1 MGPSRALVLAAAV
14 CALALFLT
22 ACLFSFSKPRHSV
35 APQQFPRPPSLSGQ
49 AVLYTVTPFT
59 EGLFGQTVAWTLE
72 AVRELELEGWSPQQ
86 LRYDI
91 ETKHYGPLCPSI
103 LRPAFDLDPSPDEL
117 RVPMGDNGGGPTVLL
132 TCRESSFQIA
142 HDLLFRFFSLPV
154 LTEGSYAKCGPK
166 ALGLHFRGSDKTHDG
181 LQTNPITQEEFL
193 LLAEEYAAR
202 TRPEEIFVCSDEE
215 SFRARCAVRFSP
227 LPVTMN
233 QVQLP
238 ATDDKTPYWQNG
250 ATTGAARAASAVADV
265 LSLST
270 CCWVLKGMSALSA
283 YAKVFNPALEVRQV
297 AASKCDWFPA
307 GAMLPYSPD
316 TERGREILQRTM
328 VGHRYAEPR

>member
-1 MGPSRALVLAAAV
+1 MVSARAFVLAGAV
-14 CALALFLT
+14 CLLALLLAAF
-22 ACLFSFSKPRHSV
+22 FSFSKCKHSI
-35 APQQFPRPPSLSGQ
+35 APQQFPRPPSPSGR

-59 EGLFGQTVAWTLE
+59 EGLFGQTVTWTLE
-72 AVRELELEGWSPQQ
+72 AVRQLELEGWSPQQ

-103 LRPAFDLDPSPDEL
+103 LKPVFDLDPSPDAI
-117 RVPMGDNGGGPTVLL
+117 RVPVGDNGGGPTVMF

-154 LTEGSYAKCGPK
+154 LTEGSYTKCGPK
-166 ALGLHFRGSDKTHDG
+166 ALGLHFRGSDKTYDG
-181 LQTNPITQEEFL
+181 SQTNPITQEEFL

-202 TRPEEIFVCSDEE
+202 NRPEEIFVCSDEE
-215 SFRARCAVRFSP
+215 SFRALCAARFFP

-238 ATDDKTPYWQNG
+238 TRDDKTPYWQNG
-250 ATTGAARAASAVADV
+250 TWTGAARAASAVADV

-270 CCWVLKGMSALSA
+270 CSWVLKGMSALSA
-283 YAKVFNPALEVRQV
+283 YAKVFNPAVEVRQV

-328 VGHRYAEPR
+328 VGHRYAEQR